1 MANTATN
8 FQFDLVSPDALIA
21 SEEVSMV
28 VIPGDAG
35 DFGVLADHAPLLSS
49 IRPGVVTVTSENGDT
64 RKIFVSGGFADVSD
78 NLCTVLA
85 QDATDVA
92 ELDADALTQKIAD
105 LKEDLDRVQD
115 DAIQSKKITNEITV
129 TEAAL
134 AACAA

>member
-78 NLCTVLA
+78 NLRTVLA
-85 QDATDVA
+85 QHATDVA

>member
-49 IRPGVVTVTSENGDT
+49 IRPCVVTVTSENGDT

-115 DAIQSKKITNEITV
+115 DAIQTKKITNELTV

>member
-1 MANTATN
+1 MANTAAN

-35 DFGVLADHAPLLSS
+35 DFGVLANHAPLLSS
-49 IRPGVVTVTSENGDT
+49 IRAGVVTLTTEAGET

-85 QDATDVA
+85 QDATNVVD
-92 ELDADALTQKIAD
+92 LDADTLTQKIAD
-105 LKEDLDRVQD
+105 LNEDLSLADND
-115 DAIQSKKITNEITV
+115 TLKIKLLTNEITV

-134 AACAA
+134 AACTE